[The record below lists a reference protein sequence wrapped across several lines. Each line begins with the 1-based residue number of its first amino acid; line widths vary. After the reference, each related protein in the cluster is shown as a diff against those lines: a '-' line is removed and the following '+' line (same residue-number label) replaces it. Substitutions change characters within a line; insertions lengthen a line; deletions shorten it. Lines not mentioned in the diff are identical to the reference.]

1 MLSAGLKRDEEK
13 TEQWDP
19 AGRDV
24 EVGQVSSIEAVN
36 NYALPEESSPYA
48 RLQAFAGKYGVEQRG
63 IERVPNDERT
73 DTSMSQ
79 VGTLVRLLYL
89 PLIEMVLF

>member
-13 TEQWDP
+13 TQQWDP
-19 AGRDV
+19 AGNDV
-24 EVGQVSSIEAVN
+24 EVGQVSSIEAED
-36 NYALPEESSPYA
+36 NYTPPEENSPYA
-48 RLQAFAGKYGVEQRG
+48 RLQAFAEKYGVEKRG

-79 VGTLVRLLYL
+79 VGTLVRLLHCA
-89 PLIEMVLF
+89 V

>member
-1 MLSAGLKRDEEK
+1 MLSAEVKRDEEK
-13 TEQWDP
+13 TEQWDHV
-19 AGRDV
+19 GKDV
-24 EVGQVSSIEAVN
+24 EVGQVSSIEAAN
-36 NYALPEESSPYA
+36 NYTPPEESSLYA

-63 IERVPNDERT
+63 IERVPTHERT

-79 VGTLVRLLYL
+79 VGTLVRLLCS